1 MSEKRSEAPQ
11 AEDVRSSSPG
21 GRYAGL
27 AVLVLFVA
35 LLGFVGFVTYLKLD
49 VASFA
54 GSGLLFLAIAAG
66 VASFFSPCSF
76 PLLVTL
82 LARETGAEEAERAGP
97 RRALGFATAL
107 ALGVSLFLLLLGGAI
122 AGGAGPWVQK
132 VTFTSTPGR
141 ILRVVVGGFLILLG
155 LAQMRGWRFGFADRL
170 QRPLLRAQAGLRRSS
185 PKLGFGLFGFGYV
198 LAGFG

>member
-1 MSEKRSEAPQ
+1 MT
-11 AEDVRSSSPG
+11 SSSFG
-21 GRYAGL
+21 GRYAAL
-27 AVLVLFVA
+27 TALVLLIA

-49 VASFA
+49 IASFA
-54 GSGLLFLAIAAG
+54 GSGLLFLAVAAG

-82 LARETGAEEAERAGP
+82 LARETGAEEAERSGT
-97 RRALGFATAL
+97 RRAIGFATAL
-107 ALGVSLFLLLLGGAI
+107 ALGVSLFLLLLGAAI
-122 AGGAGPWVQK
+122 AAGAGPIVRK

-141 ILRVVVGGFLILLG
+141 ILRVVVGSFLILLG

-170 QRPLLRAQAGLRRSS
+170 QRPLMRAQAGLRRAS
-185 PKLGFGLFGFGYV
+185 PTLGFGLFGFGYV